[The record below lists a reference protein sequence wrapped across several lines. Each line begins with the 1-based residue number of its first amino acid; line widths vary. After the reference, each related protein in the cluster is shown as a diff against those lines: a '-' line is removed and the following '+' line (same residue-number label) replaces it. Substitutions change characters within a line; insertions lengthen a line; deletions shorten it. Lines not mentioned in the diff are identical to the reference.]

1 MAHGTRHTTQL
12 TTEGFTMSELANL
25 DAIRIKEQAKE
36 VLEIEAEAIK
46 NLGNS
51 INGEF
56 VEVVHEILS
65 CSGRLITT
73 GMGKSGFIAKK
84 LAATFSSIG
93 TSSFFLHPAEAI
105 HGDLGMVTE
114 EDIVLAISNSG
125 ETEEI
130 IDILPVIKRL
140 GAQIVGITGNLD
152 STLADTADYNLEAAV
167 EEEACPL
174 DLAPTASTT
183 AALAL
188 GDALAMTLVE
198 AKGFKSEDFAFYHP
212 GGSLGKKLLLTV
224 DDVLHVRERN
234 PVVQQ
239 TATLQETLFEMT
251 STRMGA
257 ANIVAESGELVGII
271 TDGDI
276 RRLLENEAVLLTQQV
291 QEVMTA
297 DPASITPDK
306 LAAEALRVM
315 QDKEINDLP
324 VVNQEGQPLGL
335 VNFQDLLQ
343 AGII

>member
-1 MAHGTRHTTQL
+1 
-12 TTEGFTMSELANL
+12 MSELANL
-25 DAIRIKEQAKE
+25 DATRIKEQARQ
-36 VLEIEAEAIK
+36 VLEIEAEAIR
-46 NLGNS
+46 NLGES

-56 VEVVHEILS
+56 VEVVQEILS

-130 IDILPVIKRL
+130 IEILPVIKRL
-140 GAQIVGITGNLD
+140 GAQIVGMTGNLD

-198 AKGFKSEDFAFYHP
+198 AKGFKSEDFALYHP

-276 RRLLENEAVLLTQQV
+276 RRLLEKESVLLTQQV
-291 QEVMTA
+291 QEVMTV
-297 DPASITPDK
+297 DPASIKPDK

-315 QDKEINDLP
+315 QEKEINDLP